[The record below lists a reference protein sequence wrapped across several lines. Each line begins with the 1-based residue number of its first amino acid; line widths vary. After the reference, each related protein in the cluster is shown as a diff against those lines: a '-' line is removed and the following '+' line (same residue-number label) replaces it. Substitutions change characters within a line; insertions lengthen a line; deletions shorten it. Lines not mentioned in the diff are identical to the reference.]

1 MSNPVNIDV
10 VPEEFS
16 KVIGDFV
23 TDINRSFPEYTPL
36 ISKWWKTDDQFSH
49 IENEEERE
57 KQITQHKEARVT
69 FLYKFSMKKYP
80 PRFFEI
86 LNQDVAIFS
95 DESEVDTEFLPFIHF
110 KNIWQDD
117 ISAGTRETIWKYLQL
132 ILFSVVNS
140 VRDREAF
147 GDTAKLFENMDEEDF
162 KSKLDNALD
171 EIKGIFEN
179 KQGDDASI
187 PQPNVDNIH
196 SHLSGMFTGK
206 LGDLAREIAEE
217 TAGDLNIEENGET
230 DVKEV
235 FNNMFK
241 NPGKLMGLVQNV
253 GSKLEDKMKS
263 GDISE
268 AELMREAS
276 EMLTKMKNVPGM
288 GDIQS
293 MMSNL
298 GMNLGGAKMDMK
310 GMEARM
316 KQEMKKE
323 QTREHVRKQGEKMRM
338 EREMEARMREQTQ
351 RNTTPKYTD
360 EELVAMFGSSGNT
373 GSDTKKKSGKNK
385 NNKNKN
391 KKNKKEKETIIE
403 HSSPQMESMSA

>member
-1 MSNPVNIDV
+1 
-10 VPEEFS
+10 
-16 KVIGDFV
+16 
-23 TDINRSFPEYTPL
+23 
-36 ISKWWKTDDQFSH
+36 
-49 IENEEERE
+49 
-57 KQITQHKEARVT
+57 
-69 FLYKFSMKKYP
+69 
-80 PRFFEI
+80 
-86 LNQDVAIFS
+86 
-95 DESEVDTEFLPFIHF
+95 
-110 KNIWQDD
+110 
-117 ISAGTRETIWKYLQL
+117 
-132 ILFSVVNS
+132 
-140 VRDREAF
+140 
-147 GDTAKLFENMDEEDF
+147 
-162 KSKLDNALD
+162 
-171 EIKGIFEN
+171 
-179 KQGDDASI
+179 
-187 PQPNVDNIH
+187 
-196 SHLSGMFTGK
+196 
-206 LGDLAREIAEE
+206 
-217 TAGDLNIEENGET
+217 
-230 DVKEV
+230 
-235 FNNMFK
+235 
-241 NPGKLMGLVQNV
+241 
-253 GSKLEDKMKS
+253 MKS

-391 KKNKKEKETIIE
+391 KNKKNKKEKETIIE